1 MFVKVN
7 RDEIIEGL
15 QKSAGIIPA
24 KTGAAF
30 LRSIWLEAAEGS
42 LKIMST
48 DSSLEF
54 CGEYPARVETPGR
67 VGVQGRAFCDLVRK
81 LPAGEMTLKAD
92 AEGKNVLVEQ
102 GSRKYKLPANE
113 PEWFQDFAPFPDAAP
128 AEGGTEAGT
137 VFWSGDFLHE
147 IIDKIAFCISEE
159 DSMEAI
165 ACLYLKPEQDAQGKR
180 VEVCGLNGHQFA
192 MFTFVN
198 DDIFNLLPREGAL
211 IQRKYLTEL
220 KKWLG
225 SEEIELSLGEKRLF
239 LRTGDHRETFSLPLS
254 FYQYPNYQGFLSKLK
269 DPESSRLTVHRGEL
283 MESLERISIF
293 NTDSNRCTYFLFS
306 PGEVV
311 LYSQGQDV
319 GTAQEPLGAAFQGDL
334 QRIAFPTRNLIEI
347 LSHYTSEQVTF
358 ILTGPEAPCGIA
370 GDKDQNYS
378 VIIMPMMIQDETYYA
393 EENA

>member
-30 LRSIWLEAAEGS
+30 LRSIWLEAADGC

-54 CGEYPARVETPGR
+54 CGEYPAQVETPGR

-81 LPAGEMTLKAD
+81 LPAGELTLRAD

-113 PEWFQDFAPFPDAAP
+113 PDWFQAFAPFPEPVTTPD
-128 AEGGTEAGT
+128 GDLSGGT

-147 IIDKIAFCISEE
+147 IIDKIGFCISEE

-165 ACLYLKPEQDAQGKR
+165 ACLYLKREQDASGKR
-180 VEVCGLNGHQFA
+180 IEVCGLNGHQFA

-198 DDIFNLLPREGAL
+198 DDIFSLLPRE
-211 IQRKYLTEL
+211 
-220 KKWLG
+220 
-225 SEEIELSLGEKRLF
+225 
-239 LRTGDHRETFSLPLS
+239 
-254 FYQYPNYQGFLSKLK
+254 
-269 DPESSRLTVHRGEL
+269 DP
-283 MESLERISIF
+283 
-293 NTDSNRCTYFLFS
+293 
-306 PGEVV
+306 
-311 LYSQGQDV
+311 
-319 GTAQEPLGAAFQGDL
+319 AQ
-334 QRIAFPTRNLIEI
+334 
-347 LSHYTSEQVTF
+347 V
-358 ILTGPEAPCGIA
+358 PC
-370 GDKDQNYS
+370 
-378 VIIMPMMIQDETYYA
+378 
-393 EENA
+393 

>member
-30 LRSIWLEAAEGS
+30 LRSIWIEAEASS

-54 CGEYPARVETPGR
+54 CGEYPARIDTPGR
-67 VGVQGRAFCDLVRK
+67 AGVQGRAFCDLVRK
-81 LPAGEMTLKAD
+81 LPAGELTIKTD
-92 AEGKNVLVEQ
+92 AEGKNVLIEQ

-113 PEWFQDFAPFPDAAP
+113 PEWFQPFAPFPDAN
-128 AEGGTEAGT
+128 GGET

-147 IIDKIAFCISEE
+147 VIEKIAFCISEE

-165 ACLYLKPEQDAQGKR
+165 ACLYLKPEQDAAGKR

-211 IQRKYLTEL
+211 IQRKYLAEL

-225 SEEIELSLGEKRLF
+225 ADEIELAMGEKRLF
-239 LRTGDHRETFSLPLS
+239 LRTGDKRETFSLPLS

-269 DPESSRLTVHRGEL
+269 DPGASRLTVNRAEL
-283 MESLERISIF
+283 IDTLERILIF
-293 NTDSNRCTYFLFS
+293 NTESNRCTYFLFS

-319 GTAQEPLGAAFQGDL
+319 GTAQEPLAATYQGDL
-334 QRIAFPTRNLIEI
+334 QRIALPTRNLMEI
-347 LSHYTSEQVTF
+347 LSHYASAEVTLT
-358 ILTGPEAPCGIA
+358 LTGSEAPCGIS

-378 VIIMPMMIQDETYYA
+378 VIIMPMMIQEETYYA

>member
-30 LRSIWLEAAEGS
+30 LRSIWLEAGESS

-54 CGEYPARVETPGR
+54 CGDYPARVDTPGR
-67 VGVQGRAFCDLVRK
+67 AGVQGRAFCDLVRK
-81 LPAGEMTLKAD
+81 LPAGEFVIKTD
-92 AEGKNVLVEQ
+92 AESKNVLIEQ

-113 PEWFQDFAPFPDAAP
+113 PEWFQPFAPFPDVD
-128 AEGGTEAGT
+128 GGET
-137 VFWSGDFLHE
+137 VFWSGDFLQE
-147 IIDKIAFCISEE
+147 VIEKIGFCISEE

-165 ACLYLKPEQDAQGKR
+165 ACLYLKPEQDASGKH

-192 MFTFVN
+192 MFTFIN
-198 DDIFNLLPREGAL
+198 DDIHALLPREGAL
-211 IQRKYLTEL
+211 IQRKYLSEL

-225 SEEIELSLGEKRLF
+225 DDEIELALGEKRLF
-239 LRTGDHRETFSLPLS
+239 LRTADKRETFTLPLS

-269 DPESSRLTVHRGEL
+269 DPTASRLTVNRAEL
-283 MESLERISIF
+283 MDSLERILIF

-319 GTAQEPLGAAFQGDL
+319 GTAQEPMAATFQGDL

-347 LSHYTSEQVTF
+347 LSHYASEQVTF
-358 ILTGPEAPCGIA
+358 TLTGAEAPCGVS
-370 GDKDQNYS
+370 GDKDQNYN
-378 VIIMPMMIQDETYYA
+378 VIIMPMMIQEETYYA

>member
-30 LRSIWLEAAEGS
+30 LRSIWMEAEGGS

-54 CGEYPARVETPGR
+54 CGEYPAQVMTPGR
-67 VGVQGRAFCDLVRK
+67 VGVQGRAFCDLVRN
-81 LPAGEMTLKAD
+81 LPKGELSIKAD
-92 AEGKNVLVEQ
+92 PEGKNVLIEQ
-102 GSRKYKLPANE
+102 GRRKYKLPANE
-113 PEWFQDFAPFPDAAP
+113 PEWFQAFAPFP
-128 AEGGTEAGT
+128 EGET

-147 IIDKIAFCISEE
+147 VIEKIGFCISEE

-165 ACLYLKPEQDAQGKR
+165 ACLYLKPEQDASGKR

-198 DDIFNLLPREGAL
+198 DDIFGLLPREGAL
-211 IQRKYLTEL
+211 IQRKYLSEL

-225 SEEIELSLGEKRLF
+225 ADEIELALGEKRMF
-239 LRTGDHRETFSLPLS
+239 LRTGDKRETFSLPLS

-269 DPESSRLTVHRGEL
+269 EPAASRLTVNRAEL
-283 MESLERISIF
+283 IDTLERILIF
-293 NTDSNRCTYFLFS
+293 NTESNRCTYFLFS

-319 GTAQEPLGAAFQGDL
+319 GTAQEPLPATYQGDL
-334 QRIAFPTRNLIEI
+334 QRIAFPTKNLMEI
-347 LSHYTSEQVTF
+347 LSHYSSEEVTLT
-358 ILTGPEAPCGIA
+358 LTGTEAPCGVS

-378 VIIMPMMIQDETYYA
+378 VIIMPMMIQEETYYA

>member
-1 MFVKVN
+1 MFVKVI

-30 LRSIWLEAAEGS
+30 LRSIWLEAVDGS

-54 CGEYPARVETPGR
+54 SGEYPARVEATGR
-67 VGVQGRAFCDLVRK
+67 AGVQGRAFYELVRK
-81 LPAGEMTLKAD
+81 LPAGELTIKTD
-92 AEGKNVLVEQ
+92 AESKNVLVEQ

-113 PEWFQDFAPFPDAAP
+113 AEWFQPFSEFP
-128 AEGGTEAGT
+128 AGET

-147 IIDKIAFCISEE
+147 IIERLAFCISEE

-165 ACLYLKPEQDAQGKR
+165 ACLSLKPVDDGAGNR
-180 VEVCGLNGHQFA
+180 HVEVCGLNGHQFA

-198 DDIFNLLPREGAL
+198 DDIYNLLPAEGAL
-211 IQRKYLTEL
+211 IQRKYLAEL

-225 SEEIELSLGEKRLF
+225 ADEIEMALGEKRLF

-269 DPESSRLTVHRGEL
+269 DPASSRLTLNRGEL
-283 MESLERISIF
+283 MDSLERIGIF

-319 GTAQEPLGAAFQGDL
+319 GTATESLPATFQGDL
-334 QRIAFPTRNLIEI
+334 QRIAFPTKNLVEI
-347 LSHYTSEQVTF
+347 LSHFSSDEVSFT
-358 ILTGPEAPCGIA
+358 LTGAEAPCGIA
-370 GDKDQNYS
+370 GAVDPNYD
-378 VIIMPMMIQDETYYA
+378 VIIMPMMIQEETYYA

>member
-30 LRSIWLEAAEGS
+30 LRSIWLEAEGGS
-42 LKIMST
+42 LRIMST

-54 CGEYPARVETPGR
+54 CGEYPARVDTPGR
-67 VGVQGRAFCDLVRK
+67 AGVQGRSFCDLVRK
-81 LPAGEMTLKAD
+81 LPAGEFVIKTD
-92 AEGKNVLVEQ
+92 PEGKNVLIEQ

-113 PEWFQDFAPFPDAAP
+113 PEWFQPFAPFPEAN
-128 AEGGTEAGT
+128 GGGET

-147 IIDKIAFCISEE
+147 VIDRIGFCISEE

-165 ACLYLKPEQDAQGKR
+165 ACLYLKPEQDASGKR

-198 DDIFNLLPREGAL
+198 DDIHAILPREGAL
-211 IQRKYLTEL
+211 IQRKYLSEL

-225 SEEIELSLGEKRLF
+225 NDEIELSLGEKRLF
-239 LRTGDHRETFSLPLS
+239 LRTADKRETFSLPLS

-269 DPESSRLTVHRGEL
+269 DPTASKLTVNRAEL
-283 MESLERISIF
+283 MDCLERILIF

-319 GTAQEPLGAAFQGDL
+319 GTAQEPMPATFQGDL

-347 LSHYTSEQVTF
+347 LSHYDSEQVTF
-358 ILTGPEAPCGIA
+358 TLTGSEAPCGVA
-370 GDKDQNYS
+370 GDKDQNYN
-378 VIIMPMMIQDETYYA
+378 VIIMPMMIQEETYYA

>member
-7 RDEIIEGL
+7 REEIIEGL

-54 CGEYPARVETPGR
+54 CGEYPARVEAPGR

-113 PEWFQDFAPFPDAAP
+113 PDWFQAFAPFP
-128 AEGGTEAGT
+128 EGET

-147 IIDKIAFCISEE
+147 IIEKIGFCISDE

-165 ACLYLKPEQDAQGKR
+165 ACLLLKPEQDAAGKR

-198 DDIFNLLPREGAL
+198 DDIHALLPREGAL
-211 IQRKYLTEL
+211 IQRKYLAEL

-239 LRTGDHRETFSLPLS
+239 LRTGDKRETFSLPLS

-269 DPESSRLTVHRGEL
+269 DPESSRLTLQRGEL
-283 MESLERISIF
+283 MEALERISIF

-319 GTAQEPLGAAFQGDL
+319 GTAQEPLQATFQGDL

-358 ILTGPEAPCGIA
+358 ILTGAEAPCGIA

-378 VIIMPMMIQDETYYA
+378 VIIMPMMIQEETYYA

>member
-30 LRSIWLEAAEGS
+30 LRSIWLEAEGGS
-42 LKIMST
+42 LRIMST

-54 CGEYPARVETPGR
+54 CGEYPARVDTPGR
-67 VGVQGRAFCDLVRK
+67 AGVQGRSFCDLVRK
-81 LPAGEMTLKAD
+81 LPAGEFVIKTD
-92 AEGKNVLVEQ
+92 AEGKNVLIEQ

-113 PEWFQDFAPFPDAAP
+113 PEWFQPFAPFPEAN
-128 AEGGTEAGT
+128 GGGET

-147 IIDKIAFCISEE
+147 VIDRIGFCISEE

-165 ACLYLKPEQDAQGKR
+165 ACLYLKPEQDASGKR

-198 DDIFNLLPREGAL
+198 DDIHAILPREGAL
-211 IQRKYLTEL
+211 IQRKYLSEL

-225 SEEIELSLGEKRLF
+225 NDEIELSLGEKRLF
-239 LRTGDHRETFSLPLS
+239 LRTADKRETFSLPLS

-269 DPESSRLTVHRGEL
+269 DPTASKLTVNRAEL
-283 MESLERISIF
+283 MDCLERILIF

-319 GTAQEPLGAAFQGDL
+319 GTAQEPMPATFQGDL

-347 LSHYTSEQVTF
+347 LSHYDSEQVTF
-358 ILTGPEAPCGIA
+358 TLTGSEAPCGVA
-370 GDKDQNYS
+370 GDKDQNYN
-378 VIIMPMMIQDETYYA
+378 VIIMPMMIQEETYYA

>member
-54 CGEYPARVETPGR
+54 CGDYPARVDTPGR

-81 LPAGEMTLKAD
+81 LPAGELTLKVD

-113 PEWFQDFAPFPDAAP
+113 PDWFQAFAPFP
-128 AEGGTEAGT
+128 EGET

-147 IIDKIAFCISEE
+147 IIEKIGFCISDE

-165 ACLYLKPEQDAQGKR
+165 ACLYLKPEQDAAGKR

-198 DDIFNLLPREGAL
+198 DDIHTLLPREGAL
-211 IQRKYLTEL
+211 IQRKYLAEL

-269 DPESSRLTVHRGEL
+269 EPASSRLTLNRGEL

-319 GTAQEPLGAAFQGDL
+319 GTAQEPLAATFQGDL

-347 LSHYTSEQVTF
+347 LSHYASEQVTF
-358 ILTGPEAPCGIA
+358 ILTGAEAPCGIV
-370 GDKDQNYS
+370 GEKDQSYS
-378 VIIMPMMIQDETYYA
+378 VIIMPMMIQEETYYD

>member
-30 LRSIWLEAAEGS
+30 LRSIWLEAVDGS
-42 LKIMST
+42 LKVMST

-54 CGEYPARVETPGR
+54 CGEYPARVDTPGR
-67 VGVQGRAFCDLVRK
+67 AGVQGRAFCDLVRK
-81 LPAGEMTLKAD
+81 LPAGELTIKTD
-92 AEGKNVLVEQ
+92 PESKNVLIEQ

-113 PEWFQDFAPFPDAAP
+113 PEWFQPFAPFPDTT
-128 AEGGTEAGT
+128 GEAGGGET

-147 IIDKIAFCISEE
+147 VIDKIGFCISEE

-165 ACLYLKPEQDAQGKR
+165 ACLYLKPEQDAAGKR

-198 DDIFNLLPREGAL
+198 DDIHAILPREGAL
-211 IQRKYLTEL
+211 IQRKYLAEL

-225 SEEIELSLGEKRLF
+225 ADEIELSLGEKRLF
-239 LRTGDHRETFSLPLS
+239 LRTADKRETFSLPLS

-269 DPESSRLTVHRGEL
+269 EPSASRFTVNRSEL

-319 GTAQEPLGAAFQGDL
+319 GTAQEPLTASFQGDL

-347 LSHYTSEQVTF
+347 LSHYASSEVTF
-358 ILTGPEAPCGIA
+358 TLTGAEAPCGIA
-370 GDKDQNYS
+370 GDKDQNYN
-378 VIIMPMMIQDETYYA
+378 VIIMPMMIQEETYYA

>member
-54 CGEYPARVETPGR
+54 CGEYPARVDTPGR

-81 LPAGEMTLKAD
+81 LPPGELTLKAD

-113 PEWFQDFAPFPDAAP
+113 PDWFQAFAPFPDGP
-128 AEGGTEAGT
+128 EGGT

-147 IIDKIAFCISEE
+147 IIEKIAFCISDE

-165 ACLYLKPEQDAQGKR
+165 ACLFIKPEQDAAGKR

-198 DDIFNLLPREGAL
+198 DDIHALLPREGAL
-211 IQRKYLTEL
+211 IQRKYLSEL

-239 LRTGDHRETFSLPLS
+239 LRTGDKRETFSLPLS

-269 DPESSRLTVHRGEL
+269 DPASSRLTLQRGEL

-319 GTAQEPLGAAFQGDL
+319 GTAQEPLAATFQGDL

-358 ILTGPEAPCGIA
+358 ILTGSEAPCGIA

-378 VIIMPMMIQDETYYA
+378 VIIMPMMIQEETYYA